1 MPAGATAASKVRH
14 CTTLDE
20 STFVSGHVR
29 YHAYLVVAIS
39 RGLVS
44 CKSAHAV
51 MQTVSDAESPNDPPG
66 WRCAPHAS
74 LTRYT
79 CRTATSTVVGHL
91 YFVALTAPTPAVE
104 TVGSSSHTTDSEFC
118 SAHACIGSFTTENG
132 TIVECSDGTYSH
144 AGGIAGACSDHGGE
158 LK

>member
-1 MPAGATAASKVRH
+1 
-14 CTTLDE
+14 
-20 STFVSGHVR
+20 
-29 YHAYLVVAIS
+29 
-39 RGLVS
+39 
-44 CKSAHAV
+44 

-66 WRCAPHAS
+66 WRCANAS

-91 YFVALTAPTPAVE
+91 YFVAMAAPTPTVE
-104 TVGSSSHTTDSEFC
+104 GVGSSSHTTDSQFC
-118 SAHACIGSFTTENG
+118 STHACIGSFTTEGG

-158 LK
+158 PK